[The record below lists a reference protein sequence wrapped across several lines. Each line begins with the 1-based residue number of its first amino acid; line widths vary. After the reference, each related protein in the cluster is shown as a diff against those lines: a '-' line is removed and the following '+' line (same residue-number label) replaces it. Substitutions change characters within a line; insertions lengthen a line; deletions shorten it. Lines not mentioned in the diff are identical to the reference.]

1 MKHTHYY
8 PTHFRKLSDEAVGF
22 DQHRLIDLKQRKQE
36 VKPFMVDGMNMDK
49 ESILKHREG
58 MIRLRDAALKS
69 NMLDWAFQISVVI
82 AILHHLAEVME
93 A

>member
-1 MKHTHYY
+1 M
-8 PTHFRKLSDEAVGF
+8 
-22 DQHRLIDLKQRKQE
+22 
-36 VKPFMVDGMNMDK
+36 KPFMVDGMNMDK

-58 MIRLRDAALKS
+58 MIQLRDAALKA